1 MDTRA
6 EVERRLRLQVP
17 DELWKEAELE
27 GLVGALVAALEAG
40 GKEEERQALAQLRS
54 FFTSRMEPKEKSDSI
69 YSTTALARAFAAM
82 QAREVSEQLPF
93 VGSHPFE

>member
-17 DELWKEAELE
+17 DELWKEAERE
-27 GLVGALVAALEAG
+27 GLVGALETAVNA
-40 GKEEERQALAQLRS
+40 KEERQALAALRS